1 MNLSGV
7 NARTTSY
14 SDIEATTTPNTK
26 PDTSASETDKKD
38 PATSDGAVYDKTPAD
53 SDQKATYKIN
63 KMSAEQR
70 AELVKKLKSEQTN
83 RENQLLDIVNKMISK
98 QANTFTKADDNFWK
112 IFTQKSINID
122 PDTNFESIK
131 AKAKEDI
138 SEDGYYGVKQTSQR
152 LFDFASALAGDDVDK
167 MKDMQKA
174 MEKGFK
180 QAEKLWGGDKKLPKI
195 SYETKDAVNKM
206 FDDYY
211 KSKEKITE
219 DTVAKETA

>member
-1 MNLSGV
+1 
-7 NARTTSY
+7 
-14 SDIEATTTPNTK
+14 
-26 PDTSASETDKKD
+26 
-38 PATSDGAVYDKTPAD
+38 
-53 SDQKATYKIN
+53 
-63 KMSAEQR
+63 MSAEQR

-174 MEKGFK
+174 GCRRQFCLRQFILILTYLCPYINSALQILSKNDM
-180 QAEKLWGGDKKLPKI
+180 I
-195 SYETKDAVNKM
+195 SLNN
-206 FDDYY
+206 
-211 KSKEKITE
+211 
-219 DTVAKETA
+219 